1 MKLLKIKLLADKKV
15 IQETLNRIGISNK
28 KKKILYPSCY
38 IYEDDAGEHFL
49 VHFKQLFTLSRNDA
63 YDNISEQD
71 ILRRNSIAFCLKNW
85 GLIDVEDK
93 FIEPHDSYV
102 FVLPHEEKHEWTITH
117 KINLFTLRNKKN
129 LDI

>member
-15 IQETLNRIGISNK
+15 IQETLNRIGISK
-28 KKKILYPSCY
+28 KKKKVLYPSCY
-38 IYEDDAGEHFL
+38 IYETEGEQFL

-63 YDNISEQD
+63 YDNVSEQD

-85 GLIDVEDK
+85 GLIEVEDK

-102 FVLPHEEKHEWTITH
+102 FVLPHDEKNEWTITH

-129 LDI
+129 FDI